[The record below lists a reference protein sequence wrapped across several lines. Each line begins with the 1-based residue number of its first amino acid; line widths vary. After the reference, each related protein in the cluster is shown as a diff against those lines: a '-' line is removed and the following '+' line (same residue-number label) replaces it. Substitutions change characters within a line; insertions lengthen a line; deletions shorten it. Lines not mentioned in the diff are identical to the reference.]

1 MLSDIHC
8 TLNYIPK
15 HQFAIFFFEELAKT
29 NQKKKKINLYP
40 RLSWDNWIRR
50 LPEIAQNSYNSLHY
64 KLIQF

>member
-29 NQKKKKINLYP
+29 NQKKKNK
-40 RLSWDNWIRR
+40 S
-50 LPEIAQNSYNSLHY
+50 LPQTLMGQ
-64 KLIQF
+64 LD